1 MAYLLSKSSLARQ
14 KIKAVDT
21 HDVAELYICP
31 QTVATVI
38 TSVLKILKPVGK

>member
-1 MAYLLSKSSLARQ
+1 MAYLLFKSSLARQ

-21 HDVAELYICP
+21 HDVAGLYICP

-38 TSVLKILKPVGK
+38 TSILKILKPVGK